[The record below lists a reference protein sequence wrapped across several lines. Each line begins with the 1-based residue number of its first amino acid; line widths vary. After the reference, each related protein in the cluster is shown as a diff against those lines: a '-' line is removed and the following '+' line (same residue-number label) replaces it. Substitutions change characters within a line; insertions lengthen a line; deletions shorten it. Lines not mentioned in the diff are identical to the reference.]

1 MSTSTL
7 FFPEKIARLRQ
18 HKWVPTPKCM
28 VLALPYL
35 WMLMFFAVP
44 FLIVFQISLTEAQI
58 SIPPYSSVFT
68 YIDEQVRMLLNV
80 SNYTLLFEDDFY
92 LDAYLRSLK
101 VATISTFLCFVV
113 ALPIAWAIVHSAPST
128 RNVLL
133 MLIILPSWTSFLI
146 RVYAWIGILKNN
158 GLLNNVLMW
167 VGVIDEPMKILYT
180 DTAIYIGIVYTYL
193 PFMVLPLFTALMR
206 IDYSLIEAAKDL
218 GAKPVAILFRVILP
232 LIKSGTIAGCMLV
245 FIPAIGEFV
254 IPDLLGG
261 PDSVLIG
268 GILWQEFFM
277 NRDWPVAASIA
288 TVMLIILIGPIL
300 LFYRYQKKDM
310 GAA

>member
-1 MSTSTL
+1 
-7 FFPEKIARLRQ
+7 
-18 HKWVPTPKCM
+18 
-28 VLALPYL
+28 
-35 WMLMFFAVP
+35 
-44 FLIVFQISLTEAQI
+44 
-58 SIPPYSSVFT
+58 
-68 YIDEQVRMLLNV
+68 
-80 SNYTLLFEDDFY
+80 
-92 LDAYLRSLK
+92 
-101 VATISTFLCFVV
+101 
-113 ALPIAWAIVHSAPST
+113 
-128 RNVLL
+128 
-133 MLIILPSWTSFLI
+133 
-146 RVYAWIGILKNN
+146 
-158 GLLNNVLMW
+158 
-167 VGVIDEPMKILYT
+167 
-180 DTAIYIGIVYTYL
+180 
-193 PFMVLPLFTALMR
+193 MR

-218 GAKPVAILFRVILP
+218 GAKSTTILFRVILP